1 MDSDRLE
8 RHRHLFAY
16 DAWANREAL
25 ASLRAAGEAAPRR
38 ALRLLAHVVGCER
51 LWLGRLERR
60 RAPAAVWPDLD
71 LAGCG
76 AGVEELAG
84 LWSGY
89 LGRLDPVRL
98 DEPVDYVNSLG
109 EAWSSTADEILTH
122 TVLHSVYHRGQ
133 VATEMREAGCE
144 PAYTDYIHAVRQGLV
159 E

>member
-25 ASLRAAGEAAPRR
+25 ASLRAAEAPPPR

-60 RAPAAVWPDLD
+60 SDPAAVWPDLD
-71 LAGCG
+71 LGGCG
-76 AGVEELAG
+76 EGIQELAG

-89 LGRLDPVRL
+89 LGRLDPARL
-98 DEPVDYVNSLG
+98 DEGVGYVNSLG
-109 EAWSSTADEILTH
+109 EAWSSTVDEILTH

-133 VATEMREAGCE
+133 VATEMRAAGRE
-144 PAYTDYIHAVRQGLV
+144 PAYTDYIHAVRRGLV
-159 E
+159 T